1 MIKTAKLK
9 VDKPT
14 FAFIETVS
22 NVVLGVVSG
31 FTPSQPWEIAAK
43 VIVIGAWNA
52 ALVWV
57 GVESGDIP
65 AST

>member
-1 MIKTAKLK
+1 MANLK

-14 FAFIETVS
+14 FAFIATVS
-22 NVVLGVVSG
+22 NVILSVISG
-31 FTPSQPWEIAAK
+31 FTPSHPWEIAAK
-43 VIVIGAWNA
+43 VIVIGVWNA

-65 AST
+65 EPIS